1 VTIRIASGS
10 EIIWTSSLPSLY
22 KLHADAN
29 GDFTIS
35 WFNNRI
41 AMITAVSD
49 TPFLLFVGHPSCD
62 ESVSEL
68 VAEGRVRIHWESD
81 IQAALD
87 LVPDSRFDAIVLDSA
102 VSGKLISELR
112 MKSTAPLLPLAESPT
127 ACLEAMQAGADD
139 FVLTPCRPGE
149 LFVRLCS
156 ILERRRG
163 AGPCWLQFG
172 PLTINVRAH
181 EASLNGRALDLTYS
195 ELTILKCL
203 VAVPF
208 KTVTRDELAL
218 ALYQRE
224 SSPYERSIDVH
235 ISNLRRKI
243 EAAGGIR
250 IRSVRGVGYLLAT
263 DVLQVMDARA
273 S

>member
-1 VTIRIASGS
+1 MT
-10 EIIWTSSLPSLY
+10 
-22 KLHADAN
+22 
-29 GDFTIS
+29 
-35 WFNNRI
+35 
-41 AMITAVSD
+41 TAASD
-49 TPFLLFVGHPSCD
+49 TPFLLFIGQRYSD
-62 ESVSEL
+62 RSATEL
-68 VAEGRVRIHWESD
+68 ASQGRLRIHWEGD
-81 IQAALD
+81 VCAALD
-87 LVPDSRFDAIVLDSA
+87 LLPAAKFDAIVLDSGL
-102 VSGKLISELR
+102 SPKLISETRL
-112 MKSTAPLLPLAESPT
+112 KSGALLLVLADTPE
-127 ACLEAMQAGADD
+127 ACFEAMQAGADD
-139 FVLTPCRPGE
+139 FILKPCHLGE
-149 LFVRLCS
+149 LLVRTRSL
-156 ILERRRG
+156 LERRRG
-163 AGPCWLQFG
+163 TGPRWLQFG

-181 EASLNGRALDLTYS
+181 EASLNGHFLDLTHS

-243 EAAGGIR
+243 EAGGGIR

-263 DVLQVMDARA
+263 DVFRVLDAARA